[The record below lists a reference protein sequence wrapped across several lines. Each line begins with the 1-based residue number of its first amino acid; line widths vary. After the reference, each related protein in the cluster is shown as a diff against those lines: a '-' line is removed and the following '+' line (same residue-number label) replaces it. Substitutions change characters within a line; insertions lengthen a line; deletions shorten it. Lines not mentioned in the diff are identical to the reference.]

1 VPGPGLTIVTG
12 RNGSGKSSFAEAAE
26 LALTGDNRRWAGRAR
41 VWQDGWRNLH
51 TTGDRFVRVG
61 LAIEGKRGGA
71 TVECHWSSDADLNDR
86 TSFLQLAGQRR
97 QSVADL
103 GWERPLEL
111 YRPFLSYSEL
121 GGLLNGRP
129 IDMHEALH
137 SVLGLGRPT
146 EVEDRLKHARRD
158 SDQTRKAASAALP
171 GLQEVL
177 GAHPDPRARQAE
189 ELLAASTVDVD
200 QLDQLAAGTDTGGSE
215 TVDAL
220 RALDALTLA
229 AREQVA
235 EHVAGMRAAR
245 EQIAVLST
253 TPAAEARMLAGLLR
267 DALSYHQHLP
277 GRPCPVCGG
286 RSLDPQWAEGA
297 QVQVQRP
304 TVQAEQ
310 LEQAHRAVAESG
322 RYLRELVP
330 TMPTVLNLN
339 LGDAEVDPSKLR
351 TAWQTWDD
359 LLRSDDVERIA
370 AGAIDRFD
378 AVATALTALQAVTRQ
393 ALERRRLAWQP
404 VSEQIRAWTETARR
418 SRLAALTYTA
428 SRKALEWLR
437 TVGEQV
443 RNERLA
449 PLATGA
455 TEIWALLRQDS
466 NVDLGTIRLAGTGN
480 QRRVDLNVA
489 VDGAS
494 GAALGVM
501 SQGELHALAL
511 SLFLPRAAMT
521 ASPFR
526 FLVIDDPVQS
536 MDPAKVYGL
545 ARVLERTARARQVV
559 VFTTTTASPLLSGT
573 SGSRP
578 ASMLSA
584 GVNTRRSPFPSTR
597 RATRLCATST
607 TLGRW
612 PRTIRPTPPCVRR

>member
-1 VPGPGLTIVTG
+1 
-12 RNGSGKSSFAEAAE
+12 
-26 LALTGDNRRWAGRAR
+26 
-41 VWQDGWRNLH
+41 
-51 TTGDRFVRVG
+51 
-61 LAIEGKRGGA
+61 
-71 TVECHWSSDADLNDR
+71 
-86 TSFLQLAGQRR
+86 
-97 QSVADL
+97 
-103 GWERPLEL
+103 
-111 YRPFLSYSEL
+111 
-121 GGLLNGRP
+121 
-129 IDMHEALH
+129 
-137 SVLGLGRPT
+137 
-146 EVEDRLKHARRD
+146 
-158 SDQTRKAASAALP
+158 
-171 GLQEVL
+171 
-177 GAHPDPRARQAE
+177 
-189 ELLAASTVDVD
+189 
-200 QLDQLAAGTDTGGSE
+200 
-215 TVDAL
+215 
-220 RALDALTLA
+220 
-229 AREQVA
+229 
-235 EHVAGMRAAR
+235 
-245 EQIAVLST
+245 
-253 TPAAEARMLAGLLR
+253 
-267 DALSYHQHLP
+267 
-277 GRPCPVCGG
+277 
-286 RSLDPQWAEGA
+286 
-297 QVQVQRP
+297 
-304 TVQAEQ
+304 
-310 LEQAHRAVAESG
+310 
-322 RYLRELVP
+322 
-330 TMPTVLNLN
+330 
-339 LGDAEVDPSKLR
+339 
-351 TAWQTWDD
+351 
-359 LLRSDDVERIA
+359 
-370 AGAIDRFD
+370 
-378 AVATALTALQAVTRQ
+378 
-393 ALERRRLAWQP
+393 
-404 VSEQIRAWTETARR
+404 
-418 SRLAALTYTA
+418 
-428 SRKALEWLR
+428 LEWLR

-449 PLATGA
+449 PLTTGA